1 MDILQSVVFAI
12 NVFSALIVVVLVLM
26 QDGKGAEVGAVFG
39 GGTSGSIFGAAGSAN
54 FLSHL
59 TAIFATVFFLTS
71 LSMAYF
77 SASPLTQG
85 QAEDII
91 ERYSTK
97 APQSAPAST
106 KSQQS
111 AEKPLNKENAIPN

>member
-1 MDILQSVVFAI
+1 MDILQSIVFAI
-12 NVFSALIVVVLVLM
+12 NVFSAVIVVVLVLM

-59 TAIFATVFFLTS
+59 TAVFATIFFLTS

-77 SASPLTQG
+77 SASPLTQH

-91 ERYSTK
+91 EQYSTK
-97 APQSAPAST
+97 APQEGGAPQS
-106 KSQQS
+106 SQS
-111 AEKPLNKENAIPN
+111 ESKPTNKENAIPN